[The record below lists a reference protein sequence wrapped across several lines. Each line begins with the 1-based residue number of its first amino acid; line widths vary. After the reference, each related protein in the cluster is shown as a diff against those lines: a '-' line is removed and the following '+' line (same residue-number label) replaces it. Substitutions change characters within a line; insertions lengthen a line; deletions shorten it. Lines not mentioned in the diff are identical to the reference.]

1 MGSFVPQMQR
11 NTPQAPA
18 MNPFLA
24 ALFSSQLPQIL
35 QGMQQ
40 GMPQQNGIDPN
51 ISFNP
56 QPGGASTMYGDGT
69 WRPGGFDMGTM
80 TQIQNAMMM
89 GSPTAQI
96 QNPPAVPQ
104 AMINPTSP
112 EIQNLMGGGQG
123 AQGMPDFTQPHPLQ
137 AGILQS
143 NPAKTMMTQPQPYE
157 KANTMMTTVPKR
169 NSFGA
174 L

>member
-24 ALFSSQLPQIL
+24 ALFSSQLPQML

-96 QNPPAVPQ
+96 QNPPAMPQ
-104 AMINPTSP
+104 AMVNPIP
-112 EIQNLMGGGQG
+112 PQP
-123 AQGMPDFTQPHPLQ
+123 AMPDFTQPHPLQ

-169 NSFGA
+169 NSYGA